1 MKQLGIVKFPTNE
14 KEKFASHKELN
25 NFIGTIDSK
34 EAQKM
39 LPEELMQLL
48 KEFRKLN

>member
-1 MKQLGIVKFPTNE
+1 MKRIE
-14 KEKFASHKELN
+14 AIDAKEF
-25 NFIGTIDSK
+25 
-34 EAQKM
+34 QKM

>member
-1 MKQLGIVKFPTNE
+1 MKRIE
-14 KEKFASHKELN
+14 AIDAKEV
-25 NFIGTIDSK
+25 
-34 EAQKM
+34 QKM